1 MRTGLVEV
9 VAEAAPGRW
18 ILRPQ
23 GRVGAVSVGDYEVR
37 VAPKVP
43 IDRIVFMLAHAM
55 GGVTWQEQSVGVEDD
70 SDVVHVLAEAYLRA
84 VSLALRPGLIQG
96 YRLAEESLPVVRGR
110 IRIGEQLRRRPG
122 QWLPIEVSY
131 DDFTIDTAE
140 NRILLAAAERL
151 LRNALVPAVIS
162 RRLTAV
168 TNRLAEVSRLVP
180 GAPLPSWRPS
190 RLNLRYQPALRLAE
204 LVLAASSFEHR
215 GGDVRID
222 GFVLD
227 MPFIFEGFLTQ
238 ALRAAFLNLDPR
250 TVVRG
255 QFPGFLD
262 EDDQVQ
268 MRPDIV
274 WLNSVN
280 GPLAVIDAKYKAERV
295 SGYPNAD
302 VYQALAYA
310 TALGLP
316 DAHLVYAR
324 GNEAATSYW
333 IRGSGVCVHMHALDL
348 ILTPAD
354 LLNQI
359 NGLALNIAG
368 RSCLTTVG
376 GDPARLRVL

>member
-1 MRTGLVEV
+1 MRTGLIEV
-9 VAEAAPGRW
+9 VPEAAPGRW
-18 ILRPQ
+18 TLRPQ
-23 GRVGAVSVGDYEVR
+23 GKVGAVSVGEHEVR

-55 GGVTWQEQSVGVEDD
+55 GGVTWQEETVGVEDD

-84 VSLALRPGLIQG
+84 ASRALRPGLIQG

-140 NRILLAAAERL
+140 NRILLAAAECL
-151 LRNALVPAVIS
+151 LRNALVPEVVA

-168 TNRLAEVSRLVP
+168 TNRLAEVSWLVP

-227 MPFIFEGFLTQ
+227 MPSIFEGFLTH
-238 ALRAAFLNLDPR
+238 ALRAAFLALDPR
-250 TVVRG
+250 TVVRA

-262 EDDQVQ
+262 EDDQVP
-268 MRPDIV
+268 MKPDIV
-274 WLNSVN
+274 WLDSAYA
-280 GPLAVIDAKYKAERV
+280 PLAVIDAKYKAEKV

-302 VYQALAYA
+302 AYQALAYA
-310 TALGLP
+310 TALRLS

-324 GNEAATSYW
+324 GNETATTYA
-333 IRGSGVCVHMHALDL
+333 IRGSGVRVHAHALDL
-348 ILTPAD
+348 SLSPVR
-354 LLNQI
+354 LLNQVS
-359 NGLALNIAG
+359 GLARSIAS
-368 RSCLTTVG
+368 RTSLTHLVS
-376 GDPARLRVL
+376 DRHVMLR

>member
-9 VAEAAPGRW
+9 VPEAAPGRW

-23 GRVGAVSVGDYEVR
+23 GKVGAVSVGEVEVR

-43 IDRIVFMLAHAM
+43 INRIVFMLAHAM
-55 GGVTWQEQSVGVEDD
+55 GGVTWQEQLVGVEDD

-84 VSLALRPGLIQG
+84 VSRALRPGLIQG

-110 IRIGEQLRRRPG
+110 IRIGEQLKRRPG
-122 QWLPIEVSY
+122 MWLPIEVSY

-140 NRILLAAAERL
+140 NQILLAAGERL
-151 LRNALVPAVIS
+151 LRNPLAPVVVS

-168 TNRLAEVSRLVP
+168 THRLASVTRLMP

-227 MPFIFEGFLTQ
+227 MPSIFEGFLTE
-238 ALRAAFLNLDPR
+238 ALRAAFLALDPR
-250 TVVRG
+250 TIVRG

-262 EDDQVQ
+262 EDDQVP

-274 WLNSVN
+274 WLDSVN
-280 GPLAVIDAKYKAERV
+280 GPLAVIDAKYKVEKV

-324 GNEAATSYW
+324 GNEPVSSYL
-333 IRGSGVCVHMHALDL
+333 IRGSGVRVHAHALDL
-348 ILTPAD
+348 ALPPAD
-354 LLNQI
+354 LLHQV
-359 NGLALNIAG
+359 NGLALSIAG

-376 GDPARLRVL
+376 GDPARLRAL

>member
-9 VAEAAPGRW
+9 VPEASPGRW
-18 ILRPQ
+18 LLRPQ
-23 GRVGAVSVGDYEVR
+23 GKVGAVSVGEFEVR

-43 IDRIVFMLAHAM
+43 INRIVFMLAHAM
-55 GGVTWQEQSVGVEDD
+55 GGVTWQEQSVGVEH
-70 SDVVHVLAEAYLRA
+70 DVDIVHVLAEAYLRA
-84 VSLALRPGLIQG
+84 VSRALRPGLIQG

-110 IRIGEQLRRRPG
+110 IRIGEQLKRRPG
-122 QWLPIEVSY
+122 MWLPLEVSY

-140 NRILLAAAERL
+140 NQILLAAGERL
-151 LRNALVPAVIS
+151 LRNPLVPVVVS

-168 TNRLAEVSRLVP
+168 THRLAEVTRLMP

-227 MPFIFEGFLTQ
+227 MPLIFEGFLTQ
-238 ALRAAFLNLDPR
+238 ALRAALLSLDP
-250 TVVRG
+250 TTTVRG

-262 EDDQVQ
+262 EDDQVP
-268 MRPDIV
+268 MKPDIV
-274 WLNSVN
+274 WLSSAN
-280 GPLAVIDAKYKAERV
+280 GPLAVIDAKYKAERI

-324 GNEAATSYW
+324 GNEPVSSYL
-333 IRGSGVCVHMHALDL
+333 IRGSGVRVHAHALDL
-348 ILTPAD
+348 ALPPAD

-359 NGLALNIAG
+359 SGLARTMTA
-368 RSCLTTVG
+368 T
-376 GDPARLRVL
+376 ARGPQVSALPH